1 MKAFVAGATGQ
12 TGRHI
17 VAELVKRNIP
27 VRALV
32 RNLELAKQ
40 VLPSE
45 VELVLGNVLNASAL
59 KNTITDAI
67 ADCDVLICATGAK
80 PSLNAL
86 EPYLVDY
93 IGTKNLIN
101 AAKTKNIQH
110 FAIVSSLCVSKF
122 LHPLNLFWLVLFWKK
137 QAEKYLQASGLTY
150 TIVRPGGLLTRE
162 KEGGLVLS
170 GADTL
175 FEGSIPRTKVAQV
188 TVDALFEASAKN
200 KVIEIVVSADVSD
213 RPIAELFAA
222 V

>member
-1 MKAFVAGATGQ
+1 MKAFVAGATG
-12 TGRHI
+12 RHI
-17 VAELVKRNIP
+17 VSELVKRNIP

-45 VELVLGNVLNASAL
+45 VELVLGNVLNANAL
-59 KNTITDAI
+59 TEAI
-67 ADCDVLICATGAK
+67 ADFDVLICATGAK

-150 TIVRPGGLLTRE
+150 TIVRPGGLLNRE

-175 FEGSIPRTKVAQV
+175 FEGSIPRTKVAEV

-200 KVIEIVVSADVSD
+200 KLIEIVVSVDVSD

>member
-17 VAELVKRNIP
+17 VTELTKRNIP

-40 VLPSE
+40 ILPPD
-45 VELVLGNVLNASAL
+45 VEIVVGDILNVSAL
-59 KNTITDAI
+59 DQAI

-80 PSLNAL
+80 PSLNAFQ
-86 EPYLVDY
+86 PYLVDY
-93 IGTKNLIN
+93 IGTKNLVN
-101 AAKTKNIQH
+101 AAKAKNIKH

-137 QAEKYLQASGLTY
+137 QAERYLQDSGLTY
-150 TIVRPGGLLTRE
+150 TIIRPGGLLNYE
-162 KEGGLVLS
+162 KQGGLVMS
-170 GADTL
+170 SADTL

-188 TVDALFEASAKN
+188 TVDALFEESAKN
-200 KVIEIVVSADVSD
+200 KLLEIIVQADQTD
-213 RPIAELFAA
+213 LPIAELFTQVA
-222 V
+222 

>member
-45 VELVLGNVLNASAL
+45 VELVLGNVLNADAL
-59 KNTITDAI
+59 TEAI

-137 QAEKYLQASGLTY
+137 QAEQYLQASGLTY
-150 TIVRPGGLLTRE
+150 TIVRPGGLINRE

-175 FEGSIPRTKVAQV
+175 FEGSIPRTKVAEV

-200 KVIEIVVSADVSD
+200 KLVEIVVSADVSD

>member
-17 VAELVKRNIP
+17 VSELIKRNIS

-40 VLPSE
+40 ILPTG
-45 VELVLGNVLNASAL
+45 VELVQGNVLFADTL
-59 KNTITDAI
+59 PDAI
-67 ADCDVLICATGAK
+67 ADCDTLICATGAK
-80 PSLNAL
+80 PSLNVL

-93 IGTKNLIN
+93 IGTKNLVK
-101 AAKTKNIQH
+101 AAKAKNIQH
-110 FAIVSSLCVSKF
+110 FVIVSSLCVSKF

-137 QAEKYLQASGLTY
+137 QAERHLQDSGLTY
-150 TIVRPGGLLTRE
+150 TIVRPGGLLNRE
-162 KEGGLVLS
+162 KEGGLVLV

-175 FEGSIPRTKVAQV
+175 FEGSIPRTKVSQV
-188 TVDALFEASAKN
+188 TVEALFEDNAKN
-200 KVIEIVVSADVSD
+200 KLVEIVVNADTPD
-213 RPIAELFAA
+213 RPIAELFAT

>member
-17 VAELVKRNIP
+17 VTELTKRNIP

-40 VLPSE
+40 ILPPD
-45 VELVLGNVLNASAL
+45 VEIVVGDILNVSAL
-59 KNTITDAI
+59 DQAI

-80 PSLNAL
+80 PSLNAFQ
-86 EPYLVDY
+86 PYLVDY
-93 IGTKNLIN
+93 IGTKNLVN
-101 AAKTKNIQH
+101 AAKAKNIKH

-137 QAEKYLQASGLTY
+137 QAERYLQDSGLTY
-150 TIVRPGGLLTRE
+150 TIIRPGGLLNYE
-162 KEGGLVLS
+162 KQGGLVMS
-170 GADTL
+170 SADTL

-188 TVDALFEASAKN
+188 TVDALFEESAKN
-200 KVIEIVVSADVSD
+200 KLLEIVVQADQTD
-213 RPIAELFAA
+213 LPIAELFTQVA
-222 V
+222 

>member
-45 VELVLGNVLNASAL
+45 VELVLGNVLNADAL
-59 KNTITDAI
+59 TEAI

-150 TIVRPGGLLTRE
+150 TIVRPGGLLNRE

-175 FEGSIPRTKVAQV
+175 FEGSIPRTKVAEV

-200 KVIEIVVSADVSD
+200 KLIEIVVSVDVSD
-213 RPIAELFAA
+213 RPIAELFGA

>member
-17 VAELVKRNIP
+17 VSELIKRNIS

-40 VLPSE
+40 VLPTG
-45 VELVLGNVLNASAL
+45 VELVQGNVLFADTL
-59 KNTITDAI
+59 PEAI

-80 PSLNAL
+80 PSLNVL

-93 IGTKNLIN
+93 IGTKNLVK
-101 AAKTKNIQH
+101 AAKAKNIQH
-110 FAIVSSLCVSKF
+110 FVIVSSLCVSKF

-137 QAEKYLQASGLTY
+137 QAERYLQDSGLTY
-150 TIVRPGGLLTRE
+150 TIVRPGGLLNRE
-162 KEGGLVLS
+162 KEGGLVIV

-175 FEGSIPRTKVAQV
+175 FEGSIPRTKVSQV
-188 TVDALFEASAKN
+188 TVEALFEDNAKN
-200 KVIEIVVSADVSD
+200 KLVEIVVNADTPD
-213 RPIAELFAA
+213 RPIAELFAT